1 MTSPA
6 TQTIAI
12 VRHGETD
19 WNQARRI
26 QGRTEVALNATGRL
40 QAAATGRL
48 LASQEVRE
56 QWGDW
61 SALLSSPLARAVET
75 ASIVGSGIG
84 LAEEPRVDDAL
95 LERDFGP
102 AEGVPVHEAQERWP
116 GLVIPGAESTE
127 ALAERSAAAFDRL
140 LAEAPAAIVVAHGM
154 MIREGLSRLTG
165 IDVPR
170 VLNGEV
176 WVLQRRASSTLAPGA
191 LRLQRLGISHPAV

>member
-75 ASIVGSGIG
+75 ATIVGSVIG
-84 LAEEPRVDDAL
+84 LAKEPRVDDAL

-102 AEGVPVHEAQERWP
+102 AEGVPVHEAQ
-116 GLVIPGAESTE
+116 
-127 ALAERSAAAFDRL
+127 
-140 LAEAPAAIVVAHGM
+140 
-154 MIREGLSRLTG
+154 
-165 IDVPR
+165 
-170 VLNGEV
+170 
-176 WVLQRRASSTLAPGA
+176 
-191 LRLQRLGISHPAV
+191 